1 MRDDGLYVTLLPDGK
16 IKRYLRTEGQKIPLE
31 DATIVEELIY
41 LSEQDHIQLYQMIK
55 DLRAYADRI
64 EEIEGMDWAIAIELV
79 LRHMRENHI
88 LRYTLFYTQIGERRA
103 QDPLADYRSSRM
115 DRKQR
120 ALEAVSYF
128 TDTMAADITIDRALT
143 ALSSGTPLDLE
154 EEHRLIRHSSAK
166 VTFTLG
172 DTLTPEYYFIS
183 EEQYYIFLLQHFIV
197 SKSRVCICG
206 YCGRYFAPQTRR
218 KTAYCDR
225 VVRNGKTCKQ
235 IGPYLKHK
243 ERAAAN
249 QVIREFMRV
258 KDMLL
263 HRLDRT
269 GEDKKASP
277 ADMTQEE
284 YYQWL
289 DDATAACDRYLAEE
303 LTAEEAFDIIHVP
316 TIHELREQDLAELTV
331 ETSAVAS

>member
-16 IKRYLRTEGQKIPLE
+16 IKRYLRTDGHNIPLE

-64 EEIEGMDWAIAIELV
+64 DEIEGMDWVIAMELV
-79 LRHMRENHI
+79 LRHMCENHI
-88 LRYTLFYTQIGERRA
+88 LRHTLFYTHIGERTA
-103 QDPLADYRSSRM
+103 QDPLADYRRRRM
-115 DRKQR
+115 DRKQS
-120 ALEAVSYF
+120 AMEVVSYF

-154 EEHRLIRHSSAK
+154 EEHRMIRHSLAK

-172 DTLTPEYYFIS
+172 DTLTPEYHFRS
-183 EEQYYIFLLQHFIV
+183 EEQYYIFLLQHFIN
-197 SKSRVCICG
+197 SKSRISICS
-206 YCGRYFAPQTRR
+206 YCGRYFSPRTRR
-218 KTAYCDR
+218 KTIYCDR

-235 IGPYLKHK
+235 IDPNLKHK

-269 GEDKKASP
+269 GKDKKA
-277 ADMTQEE
+277 
-284 YYQWL
+284 
-289 DDATAACDRYLAEE
+289 
-303 LTAEEAFDIIHVP
+303 
-316 TIHELREQDLAELTV
+316 
-331 ETSAVAS
+331 